1 MTVTINKN
9 VENFFAIATNNKDI
23 KLSALQDYQVVLFFY
38 PKDATPGCA
47 MEGQD
52 FSAHYEDFK
61 AIKTVIFGVS
71 RDTLES
77 HESFK
82 RKESFPFELISD
94 VDEELC
100 RLFEVLKPKNIAGK
114 EVIGVE
120 RSTFLINNNGIL
132 TKEWRGVSVAGHV
145 IQVLEA
151 AKKLNQQE
159 PLKPAQSA
167 LSLGASE

>member
-1 MTVTINKN
+1 MAVIKNNK
-9 VENFFAIATNNKDI
+9 VDNFFAAATSNKDI
-23 KLSALQDYQVVLFFY
+23 KLSALQGYQLVLFFY
-38 PKDATPGCA
+38 PKDATPGCT

-61 AIKTVIFGVS
+61 AINTVILGVS
-71 RDTLES
+71 RDNLAS

-82 RKESFPFELISD
+82 AKESFPFELISD
-94 VDEELC
+94 TDEALC
-100 RLFEVLKPKNIAGK
+100 RQFEVLKLKNIAGK

-120 RSTFLINNNGIL
+120 RSTFLISKSGIL

-151 AKKLNQQE
+151 AKKLE
-159 PLKPAQSA
+159 QS
-167 LSLGASE
+167 